1 MSTSLLVV
9 IKGSNGYTG
18 STGILSVTSQVIQF
32 YSKWDAERAE
42 SQLYEDFKES
52 SFTIKTTILEGTA

>member
-18 STGILSVTSQVIQF
+18 STGILSITSQLIKF
-32 YSKWDAERAE
+32 NSKWDAERAE
-42 SQLYEDFKES
+42 DQIHESYKETGY
-52 SFTIKTTILEGTA
+52 TIRTTILEGTA